1 MTEIKITSGGDPAG
15 SDAAGV
21 DAADTSS
28 RAFAHAEGSSAP
40 TTGPETQTPHDGA
53 SGDGPATAAP
63 SPGAAGPAPAPD
75 GSGASGDRAGA
86 TPAGARAHD
95 GDAHAQTT
103 TEADEIE
110 EDLDELVKTAKQR
123 DDYLALAQRTQA
135 DFENYRKRVARE
147 AAAARDRGVGSL
159 AKEQLQALDN
169 LDRALE
175 AAAEDDPLLQGVRLV
190 RSELKAALARAGIES
205 FCPLGEQFDPS
216 VHEAVATAA
225 QAPGGASSGTVVEV
239 YQDGYRLGEGI
250 LRPARVVVAA

>member
-1 MTEIKITSGGDPAG
+1 MTEIKITSNGDPAG
-15 SDAAGV
+15 SDEPGV
-21 DAADTSS
+21 GAADSS
-28 RAFAHAEGSSAP
+28 ARAFAHAEGSSAP
-40 TTGPETQTPHDGA
+40 TTGQATQTPHNRA
-53 SGDGPATAAP
+53 SGDGPRT
-63 SPGAAGPAPAPD
+63 SMPD
-75 GSGASGDRAGA
+75 
-86 TPAGARAHD
+86 
-95 GDAHAQTT
+95 
-103 TEADEIE
+103 DEIAE
-110 EDLDELVKTAKQR
+110 IEGDLDELVKTAKQR

-159 AKEQLQALDN
+159 AKELLPALDN

-190 RSELKAALARAGIES
+190 RTELKAALARAGIQS

-216 VHEAVATAA
+216 LHEAVATAA
-225 QAPGGASSGTVVEV
+225 QPPGGAASGIVVEV

>member
-1 MTEIKITSGGDPAG
+1 MTEIKITSNGDPAG
-15 SDAAGV
+15 SDEPGV
-21 DAADTSS
+21 GAADSS
-28 RAFAHAEGSSAP
+28 ARAFAHAEGSSAP
-40 TTGPETQTPHDGA
+40 TTGQATQTPHNRA
-53 SGDGPATAAP
+53 YGDGPRT
-63 SPGAAGPAPAPD
+63 SMPD
-75 GSGASGDRAGA
+75 
-86 TPAGARAHD
+86 
-95 GDAHAQTT
+95 
-103 TEADEIE
+103 DEIAE
-110 EDLDELVKTAKQR
+110 IEGDLDELVKTAKQR

-159 AKEQLQALDN
+159 AKELLPALDN

-190 RSELKAALARAGIES
+190 RTELKAALARAGIQS

-216 VHEAVATAA
+216 LHEAVATAA
-225 QAPGGASSGTVVEV
+225 QPPGGAASGIVVEV

>member
-1 MTEIKITSGGDPAG
+1 MTEIKVTSGGDPAG
-15 SDAAGV
+15 SDRAGV

-40 TTGPETQTPHDGA
+40 TTGPATQTPHDGA
-53 SGDGPATAAP
+53 SGDGPAT
-63 SPGAAGPAPAPD
+63 G
-75 GSGASGDRAGA
+75 
-86 TPAGARAHD
+86 TPAEDDACAQAVD
-95 GDAHAQTT
+95 GDGA
-103 TEADEIE
+103 EVEVE

-135 DFENYRKRVARE
+135 DFENYRKRVAR
-147 AAAARDRGVGSL
+147 ATAAARDRGVGSL
-159 AKEQLQALDN
+159 AKELLPALDN

-190 RSELKAALARAGIES
+190 RTELKTALARAGIES

-225 QAPGGASSGTVVEV
+225 QPPGGASSGTVVEV

>member
-1 MTEIKITSGGDPAG
+1 MTEIKITSNGDPAG
-15 SDAAGV
+15 SDEPGV
-21 DAADTSS
+21 GAADSS
-28 RAFAHAEGSSAP
+28 ARAFAHAEGSSAP
-40 TTGPETQTPHDGA
+40 TTGHATQTPHNRA
-53 SGDGPATAAP
+53 SGDGPRT
-63 SPGAAGPAPAPD
+63 SMPD
-75 GSGASGDRAGA
+75 
-86 TPAGARAHD
+86 
-95 GDAHAQTT
+95 
-103 TEADEIE
+103 DEIAE
-110 EDLDELVKTAKQR
+110 IEGDLDELVKTAKQR

-159 AKEQLQALDN
+159 AKELLPALDN

-190 RSELKAALARAGIES
+190 RTELKAALARAGIQS

-216 VHEAVATAA
+216 LHEAVATAA
-225 QAPGGASSGTVVEV
+225 QPPGGAASGIVVEV